1 MANIGRVSLPF
12 KHKCPFIPPAFTKK
26 NIKNTVEN
34 VTFTDF
40 IARLT
45 PHFTI
50 PETEVIRLVNCV
62 FHEILD
68 IIRDGKRVNI
78 PYFGTFIGHIFTS
91 RLIFNIGLNMYD
103 KTPKI
108 IQRCQPNLL
117 PSTYACHVCSP
128 KNAFRD
134 PVWYT
139 KNRYA
144 TSSSGAKLYWYKN
157 NIRFHKRSLMLYD
170 NPYSMSGINNF
181 SYTMKE
187 STGKHFPSETDLSE
201 MRHLESMLVKQAY
214 AKDKKVIRRFVLRDF
229 LKKNKS
235 LFIRHNYLPG
245 KYFVGDDNNFYMT
258 EEEHASGKTRYEV
271 IYDRIRKNKQ
281 AIDKNNLPDEVPEDL
296 TWDYF
301 EMEVNNNR
309 DESSNETDNNK
320 TIGYQNS
327 ESLCTEDES
336 YPRQN

>member
-1 MANIGRVSLPF
+1 MANIGRVRLPF
-12 KHKCPFIPPAFTKK
+12 RQDCPFIPPAFTKK
-26 NIKNTVEN
+26 NTKNSVETVN
-34 VTFTDF
+34 FKDF

-50 PETEVIRLVNCV
+50 PETEVTRLVNCV

-78 PYFGTFIGHIFTS
+78 PYFGNFIGHIFTS
-91 RLIFNIGLNMYD
+91 RLIFNIGLNMHD

-139 KNRYA
+139 KNQYA
-144 TSSSGAKLYWYKN
+144 NTSSGAKLAWYKN
-157 NIRFHKRSLMLYD
+157 NIRFHKRSLMLFD

-181 SYTMKE
+181 GYTMKE
-187 STGKHFPSETDLSE
+187 STGTCFPSETDLSE

-214 AKDKKVIRRFVLRDF
+214 IKDKKVIRRFVLKDF

-245 KYFVGDDNNFYMT
+245 KYFVGDDNYFHMT

-271 IYDRIRKNKQ
+271 VYDRIRKNKKFINETQ
-281 AIDKNNLPDEVPEDL
+281 LPDEVPEDFN
-296 TWDYF
+296 WNYQ
-301 EMEVNNNR
+301 EMEMSY
-309 DESSNETDNNK
+309 EGTNEADHNSER
-320 TIGYQNS
+320 GYQSS
-327 ESLCTEDES
+327 ESLSTEDES
-336 YPRQN
+336 YSR